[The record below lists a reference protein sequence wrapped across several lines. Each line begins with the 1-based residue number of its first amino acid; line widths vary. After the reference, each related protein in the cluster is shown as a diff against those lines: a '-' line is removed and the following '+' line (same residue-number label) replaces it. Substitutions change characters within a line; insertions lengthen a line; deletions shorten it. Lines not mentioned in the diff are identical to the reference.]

1 MASFTLIWIGQVFS
15 LLGSTMTGF
24 ALTVWA
30 WQVTG
35 QATALALVGFFGF
48 VPIVLLSPVAGALVD
63 RYSRKKI
70 MMLADFAAGVPTV
83 VNLLLYA
90 SGSLQVWHLFITLSV
105 SGAFQAFHFPAYSAA
120 VTMMI
125 SKKHYARASGMLSTA
140 NFASGIF
147 APVAAAAL
155 LAVIGIEGIMLID
168 IGSFL
173 FAISLIA
180 LAKIPQPTATESGLK
195 GKGSIWKESA
205 YGFRYIYERSGLLG
219 LQLSFLGF
227 NLFSTLSGVLLAP
240 MILARTADN
249 YLVLASVGSAASVG
263 GVVGSVIVSSW
274 GGPKRKIRGLILGL
288 CGVGA
293 FTGLLGVA
301 LLGVDYNIVIWMA
314 ASFATTVFVSLANSS
329 SQAIWQSKVAPDVQG
344 RVFATRALIA
354 QISAPVS
361 MLIAGPLAD
370 RVFEPAM
377 MPSGGLAATFGGLTY
392 VGPGAGIALLFV
404 ITGILCVLIG
414 VFAYLVPA
422 VRNVEDTLPDHDAK
436 VQPSPEVPEMP
447 AKTDASQVEE
457 EAG

>member
-1 MASFTLIWIGQVFS
+1 
-15 LLGSTMTGF
+15 MTGF

-48 VPIVLLSPVAGALVD
+48 VPIMLLSPMAGALVD

-83 VNLLLYA
+83 VNLLLYM
-90 SGSLQVWHLFITLSV
+90 SGSLQIWHLFITLSV

-125 SKKHYARASGMLSTA
+125 PKKHYARASGMLSTA

-147 APVAAAAL
+147 APIVAAAL
-155 LAVIGIEGIMLID
+155 LAIIGIPGIMLID
-168 IGSFL
+168 IFSFL
-173 FAISLIA
+173 FAIGLLA
-180 LAKIPQPTATESGLK
+180 FAKIPQPPATESGLK
-195 GKGSIWKESA
+195 SRGSIWKESA
-205 YGFRYIYERSGLLG
+205 YGFRYIYERKGLLG
-219 LQLSFLGF
+219 LQLSFFCF
-227 NLFSTLSGVLLAP
+227 NLFATLSGVLLAP

-274 GGPKRKIRGLILGL
+274 GGPKRKIHGLILGL

-293 FTGLLGVA
+293 FTSLLGIA
-301 LLGVDYNIVIWMA
+301 LLGADYNVVIWMA
-314 ASFATTVFVSLANSS
+314 VSFATTVFVTFANSS

-354 QISAPVS
+354 QISAPAS

-370 RVFEPAM
+370 RIFEPAM
-377 MPSGGLAATFGGLTY
+377 MPGGSLATTFGGLTY
-392 VGPGAGIALLFV
+392 VGPGAGIALIFV
-404 ITGILCVLIG
+404 ITGVLGVLIG
-414 VFAYLVPA
+414 VFAYASPA
-422 VRNVEDTLPDHDAK
+422 VRSIEATLPDHDANAK
-436 VQPSPEVPEMP
+436 PSPEVSEVLV
-447 AKTDASQVEE
+447 KTDTHQVEE
-457 EAG
+457 

>member
-1 MASFTLIWIGQVFS
+1 MSRPPKPLRLVAQNFGDQPVLQQDRFNGMSSFVLIWIGQVFS

-48 VPIVLLSPVAGALVD
+48 VPVVLLSPMAGAIVD
-63 RYSRKKI
+63 RYSRKKV

-90 SGSLQVWHLFITLSV
+90 TGSLQVWHLFITLSV

-125 SKKHYARASGMLSTA
+125 PKKHYARASGMLSTA
-140 NFASGIF
+140 NFASGIL
-147 APVAAAAL
+147 APIVAATL
-155 LAVIGIEGIMLID
+155 LAIVGIVGIMLID
-168 IGSFL
+168 ICSFL
-173 FAISLIA
+173 FAIGL
-180 LAKIPQPTATESGLK
+180 LAFARIPQPPATESGLK
-195 GKGSIWKESA
+195 SKGSIWKESA
-205 YGFRYIYERSGLLG
+205 YGFRYIYERKGLFG

-227 NLFSTLSGVLLAP
+227 NLFATLSGVLLAP

-263 GVVGSVIVSSW
+263 GVVGSAIVSSW
-274 GGPKRKIRGLILGL
+274 GGPKRKMHGLILGL

-293 FTGLLGVA
+293 FTSLLGVA
-301 LLGVDYNIVIWMA
+301 LLGVDYNVAIWMVV
-314 ASFATTVFVSLANSS
+314 SFATTIFVTFANSS

-377 MPSGGLAATFGGLTY
+377 MPGGGLATSFGGLTY
-392 VGPGAGIALLFV
+392 VGPGAGIALMFV
-404 ITGILCVLIG
+404 ITGILGVLIG
-414 VFAYLVPA
+414 VLDFVSSRA
-422 VRNVEDTLPDHDAK
+422 
-436 VQPSPEVPEMP
+436 QS
-447 AKTDASQVEE
+447 
-457 EAG
+457 

>member
-1 MASFTLIWIGQVFS
+1 MLIWIGQVFS
-15 LLGSTMTGF
+15 LLGSAMTGF
-24 ALTVWA
+24 ALTIWA
-30 WQVTG
+30 WQATG
-35 QATALALVGFFGF
+35 QATALAMVGFFGF
-48 VPIVLLSPVAGALVD
+48 VPVVLLSPVAGALVD
-63 RYSRKKI
+63 RYNRKKI

-90 SGSLQVWHLFITLSV
+90 SGSLQIWHLFITLSV

-120 VTMMI
+120 VTMMV
-125 SKKHYARASGMLSTA
+125 SKKHYARASGMLSTGEY
-140 NFASGIF
+140 ASGIF
-147 APVAAAAL
+147 APIVAAAL
-155 LAVIGIEGIMLID
+155 LAIIGIVGIMLID
-168 IGSFL
+168 ICSFL
-173 FAISLIA
+173 FAISLLA
-180 LAKIPQPTATESGLK
+180 FAKIPQPPATESGLK
-195 GKGSIWKESA
+195 SRGSIWKESA
-205 YGFRYIYERSGLLG
+205 YGFRYIYERRGLLG
-219 LQLSFLGF
+219 LQLSFLFF
-227 NLFSTLSGVLLAP
+227 NLFAVLSNVLLAP
-240 MILARTADN
+240 MILSRTADN
-249 YLVLASVGSAASVG
+249 SVVLASVFSAASVG
-263 GVVGSVIVSSW
+263 GVAGSVIMSSW
-274 GGPKRKIRGLILGL
+274 GGPKRKMHSLIFAL
-288 CGVGA
+288 CSHGA
-293 FTGLLGVA
+293 LTSLLGIS
-301 LLGVDYNIVIWMA
+301 LLSANYNFVVLMVIA
-314 ASFATTVFVSLANSS
+314 FFNTLVGPFANSS